1 VDRFKPESK
10 DKYRFD
16 RESSRER
23 DRYRY
28 RDDKYDDDRDDR
40 RRRSLSRESRSSRT
54 PRDDQYIGKSK
65 ALSGLWVCEQILALI
80 FFIIHR

>member
-1 VDRFKPESK
+1 
-10 DKYRFD
+10 
-16 RESSRER
+16 
-23 DRYRY
+23 
-28 RDDKYDDDRDDR
+28 
-40 RRRSLSRESRSSRT
+40 LSRESRSSRT